1 MLDRINGINGINRI
15 NGNDGI
21 NGKEKRECMK
31 CENLDVWKKACNV
44 SVEIYKIM
52 QDSKDYGFKDQIA
65 RSALSIPSN
74 IAEGI
79 ERYSN
84 KETIRFLDIARG
96 SCAELITQIY
106 IGIKINY
113 LEKEVGI
120 QLKTQTEEI
129 AKMLTNLIKSYK
141 VYK

>member
-1 MLDRINGINGINRI
+1 
-15 NGNDGI
+15 
-21 NGKEKRECMK
+21 MK
-31 CENLDVWKKACNV
+31 CENLEVWKKSSNLC
-44 SVEIYKIM
+44 VEVYKNLKNC
-52 QDSKDYGFKDQIA
+52 KDYGFKDLIT

-106 IGIKINY
+106 IGIKIDY
-113 LEKEVGI
+113 LEKEIGLI
-120 QLKTQTEEI
+120 LKRETEEI
-129 AKMLTNLIKSYK
+129 AKMLTTLIKSIRTTSEKY
-141 VYK
+141 Y

>member
-1 MLDRINGINGINRI
+1 VQ
-15 NGNDGI
+15 
-21 NGKEKRECMK
+21 
-31 CENLDVWKKACNV
+31 CENLEVWKRACNV
-44 SVEIYKIM
+44 SVEIYKILIEC
-52 QDSKDYGFKDQIA
+52 KDYGFKDQVT
-65 RSALSIPSN
+65 RSGLSIPSN

-106 IGIKINY
+106 IGIKISY
-113 LEKEVGI
+113 IEKEAG
-120 QLKTQTEEI
+120 LKLKAQTEEI

>member
-1 MLDRINGINGINRI
+1 
-15 NGNDGI
+15 
-21 NGKEKRECMK
+21 MK
-31 CENLDVWKKACNV
+31 CENLEIWKRASGLCVDV
-44 SVEIYKIM
+44 YK
-52 QDSKDYGFKDQIA
+52 SLENCKDYGFKDQIT

-106 IGIKINY
+106 IGIKISY
-113 LEKEVGI
+113 IEKEAG
-120 QLKTQTEEI
+120 LKLKAQTEEI

-141 VYK
+141 AYK